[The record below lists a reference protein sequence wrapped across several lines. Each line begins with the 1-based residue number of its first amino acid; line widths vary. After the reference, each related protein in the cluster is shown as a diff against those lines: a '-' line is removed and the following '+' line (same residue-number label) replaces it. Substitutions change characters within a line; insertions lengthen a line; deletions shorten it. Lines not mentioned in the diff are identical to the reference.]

1 MRLENKVA
9 IVTGA
14 AKGLGGEMAQT
25 FAKEG
30 AKVIAVDMAPLSYE
44 CANVEYYQLNVT
56 DAEACKAL
64 FEYAK
69 EKYGRI
75 DILVNNAGITRDA
88 MTRKMTDDMWDL
100 VIDINLKGVFNLTR
114 YVGPFMEEI
123 GGGSIINISSVV
135 GEYGN
140 IGQANYAASKAGVIG
155 LTKTW
160 AKEFARKGVPV
171 RVNAIAP
178 GYIMTDMMKTV
189 PEDLLKKFA
198 GLTMLGRLGQPEE
211 IAKAALFLA
220 SDDASY
226 VTGHVLSVGLQTAFH
241 LTNALS
247 IVTHGV
253 LLSRNQKNRQIGRNP
268 LEPRG
273 AIDLL

>member
-1 MRLENKVA
+1 MRLEGKVA

-25 FAKEG
+25 FAREG
-30 AKVIAVDMAPLSYE
+30 AKVIAADMMPLTYE
-44 CANVEYYQLNVT
+44 CENVEFYQLNVT
-56 DAEACKAL
+56 DGEACRNL

-69 EKYGRI
+69 EKFGKV

-88 MTRKMTDDMWDL
+88 MTRKMTDEQWDL
-100 VIDINLKGVFNLTR
+100 VVDINLKGIFNLVR
-114 YVGPFMEEI
+114 YIGPFMEEM

-140 IGQANYAASKAGVIG
+140 IGQANYAATKAGVIG

-226 VTGHVLSVGLQTAFH
+226 VTGHVLSVNGGMRL
-241 LTNALS
+241 
-247 IVTHGV
+247 
-253 LLSRNQKNRQIGRNP
+253 
-268 LEPRG
+268 
-273 AIDLL
+273 

>member
-14 AKGLGGEMAQT
+14 AKGLGGAMAQL
-25 FAKEG
+25 FAQEG
-30 AKVIAVDMAPLSYE
+30 AKVIAVDMMPLTYE
-44 CANVEYYQLNVT
+44 AENVEFYQLNVT
-56 DAEACKAL
+56 DGAACKAL
-64 FEYAK
+64 TEYAK
-69 EKYGRI
+69 EKYGKI

-88 MTRKMTDDMWDL
+88 MTRKMTDEQWDL

-114 YVGPFMEEI
+114 YVGPQMEVD
-123 GGGSIINISSVV
+123 GGGSIINIASVV

-155 LTKTW
+155 LSKTW

-171 RVNAIAP
+171 RCNAIAP

-226 VTGHVLSVGLQTAFH
+226 VTGHVLSVNGGMRL
-241 LTNALS
+241 
-247 IVTHGV
+247 
-253 LLSRNQKNRQIGRNP
+253 
-268 LEPRG
+268 
-273 AIDLL
+273 

>member
-1 MRLENKVA
+1 MRLQDKVA
-9 IVTGA
+9 VITGG

-30 AKVIAVDMAPLSYE
+30 AKVIAIDMAPLTYE
-44 CANVEYYQLNVT
+44 CENVEYYQLNVT
-56 DAEACKAL
+56 DGAACLAF

-114 YVGPFMEEI
+114 HIGPHMEEM

-140 IGQANYAASKAGVIG
+140 IGQANYAASKAGVLG

-220 SDDASY
+220 SDDSSY
-226 VTGHVLSVGLQTAFH
+226 VTGHTLSVNGGMRL
-241 LTNALS
+241 
-247 IVTHGV
+247 
-253 LLSRNQKNRQIGRNP
+253 
-268 LEPRG
+268 
-273 AIDLL
+273 